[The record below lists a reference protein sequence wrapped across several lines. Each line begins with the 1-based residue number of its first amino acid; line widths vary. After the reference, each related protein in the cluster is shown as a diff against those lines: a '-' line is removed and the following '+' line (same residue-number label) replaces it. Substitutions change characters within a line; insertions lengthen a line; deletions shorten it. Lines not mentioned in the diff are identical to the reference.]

1 MTEKIKV
8 LIADDIAATRENI
21 CKLMNFD
28 PDMIVIGQAES
39 GHEAVQKV
47 KELQPDVVLMDINM
61 PGMDGIAATE
71 QIAAESPNSCIIIMS
86 VQGEQEY
93 LRRAMVAGA
102 KNYLIKPF
110 SGDELLQAI
119 RQSFSNEK
127 KRRKVGK
134 SEIRQEE
141 QGKIITVFSAK
152 GGIGKTTIST
162 NLAVALATKTGSS
175 VGIVD
180 ADLQFG
186 DMALFLNLIPR
197 ATIADLVRDI
207 DHLDMNVLD
216 GYMAQFGNSVKLL
229 PAPIRPE
236 QAETVTSSHLT
247 AILKTMRSSFKY
259 TVVDTAPTFSENMLA
274 VLDVSD
280 IILVMAALDLPT
292 IKNVKLCLEIMESL
306 KYGEDKVKVVLN
318 RANTDAGMDIGEVE
332 ESLRY
337 KFSATIPSDGK
348 VVVASVNRGIPFV
361 VSHPEAPVTQSVF
374 NLARLVAGSDWPE
387 RQEQPT
393 ARVVGRLKRLFG

>member
-1 MTEKIKV
+1 
-8 LIADDIAATRENI
+8 
-21 CKLMNFD
+21 
-28 PDMIVIGQAES
+28 
-39 GHEAVQKV
+39 
-47 KELQPDVVLMDINM
+47 
-61 PGMDGIAATE
+61 
-71 QIAAESPNSCIIIMS
+71 
-86 VQGEQEY
+86 
-93 LRRAMVAGA
+93 
-102 KNYLIKPF
+102 
-110 SGDELLQAI
+110 
-119 RQSFSNEK
+119 
-127 KRRKVGK
+127 
-134 SEIRQEE
+134 
-141 QGKIITVFSAK
+141 
-152 GGIGKTTIST
+152 
-162 NLAVALATKTGSS
+162 
-175 VGIVD
+175 
-180 ADLQFG
+180 
-186 DMALFLNLIPR
+186 
-197 ATIADLVRDI
+197 
-207 DHLDMNVLD
+207 
-216 GYMAQFGNSVKLL
+216 
-229 PAPIRPE
+229 
-236 QAETVTSSHLT
+236 
-247 AILKTMRSSFKY
+247 
-259 TVVDTAPTFSENMLA
+259 LA